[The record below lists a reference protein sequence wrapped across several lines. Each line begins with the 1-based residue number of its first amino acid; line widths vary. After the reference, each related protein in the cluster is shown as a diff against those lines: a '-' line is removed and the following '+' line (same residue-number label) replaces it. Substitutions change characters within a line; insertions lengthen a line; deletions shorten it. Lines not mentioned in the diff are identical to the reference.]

1 LGRAVFHPYLKECY
15 PENNIIIGYAF
26 GLIQILS
33 VQVMRTHW
41 SKHFERLSDTIQA
54 LIERARSGANDATI
68 KGTCLEVIICD
79 TLRKYLP
86 SYFNMGTGQVANSHG
101 KLTPQLD
108 IVVYDGNAFP
118 HLAVNED
125 SSVVICCESLL
136 VTVECKIPPPK
147 KADLKKHYDR
157 FCVVESARH
166 SKFQDPELKAGYFVL
181 IYESFKPDLDSYKD
195 KERSIGFYCLQAN
208 KSWWSEYGQQTF
220 LQHDA
225 RALERFFENILMDC
239 MRRGQLE
246 IGSFEDAY
254 EVIKTYVGW

>member
-1 LGRAVFHPYLKECY
+1 MPRLVSIR
-15 PENNIIIGYAF
+15 YAF

-33 VQVMRTHW
+33 VHVMQIHW

-54 LIERARSGANDATI
+54 QIERARAGAEHATI
-68 KGTCLEVIICD
+68 KGTCLEVIVCD

-86 SYFNMGTGQVANSHG
+86 SYFKVGTGQVANSEG

-108 IVVYDGNAFP
+108 VVVYDGNAFP

-136 VTVECKIPPPK
+136 ATVECKIPPPK
-147 KADLKKHYDR
+147 KLDLKKHYDR
-157 FCVVESARH
+157 FCMVEYERH
-166 SKFQDPELKAGYFVL
+166 SNFQDPELKAGYFVL
-181 IYESFKPDLDSYKD
+181 IYESFQPGLDSFED
-195 KERSIGFYCLQAN
+195 NERSIGFYSLQAD

-220 LQHDA
+220 VQHDA
-225 RALERFFENILMDC
+225 RVLERFFENILMDC

-246 IGSFEDAY
+246 LGTFEDAY
-254 EVIKTYVGW
+254 EVIKTYLGW